1 MRGCWVRATV
11 RACVVLVAASR
22 RRACIKPSCAR
33 DKLNPTMLLL
43 LLWGMLPPAAAS
55 PAVFFEEGAPNL
67 QLWRAALEA
76 RRFIYEL
83 SGELIRAW
91 SFVAY
96 CATARI

>member
-1 MRGCWVRATV
+1 MRSIPRA
-11 RACVVLVAASR
+11 
-22 RRACIKPSCAR
+22 CAR

-55 PAVFFEEGAPNL
+55 PAVFFEGAPNL
-67 QLWRAALEA
+67 QLRRAALEA